1 MNFAEFDKPLIL
13 GSFASDPAAPPAGKS
28 AIYFNTTSN
37 QYKFWSPTASV
48 WLPIGSGSGTGVD
61 FISNGDFEEGIV
73 TPFNTFQNTAA
84 STPPNN
90 TVAGTG
96 GSPTSTLTINST
108 NPLGG
113 LFDAIFSKSSANY
126 QGEGWSVDFT
136 IDRQYMGNFIQLS
149 LGYLFS
155 SNFVTGLNSDM
166 QMFLLDKDAG
176 TLIGLDQPYFLT
188 PRGTWQCKFFAPST
202 SQNFRLIAFIATTNA
217 NAYTMEFDNVEASP
231 LVIPVAP
238 SADRDYQYL
247 SIAPGVYN
255 PTTLNFPVTPKAT
268 ALYKVELKGTTEV
281 NAGNFNYNLEIIDT
295 TSLAVIVAAPGM
307 QVAGPTGVQRTA
319 PISLSSIFQLTA
331 GVAYNFSVSAG
342 GGGDL
347 NILDANTVFE
357 ATQITPDLS
366 PISLSDKVLLSQL
379 ITNGTLVT
387 ATPANVGEYR
397 ALYNSGT
404 NTFADA
410 SGFTAPNLTDG
421 LRIYGGTSSAGSSS
435 QPTIYQ
441 AFIGFNKAIKGFTWS
456 GAGKTNILSQRS
468 IQNDPG
474 QTIFGGDFAYD
485 PSTGVLTIDFG
496 TTPGGGYTTRELG
509 FDYSNITTPGGAT
522 DGYCDVEISNNP
534 IGIGAPSSRVQR
546 SQSTGVWSQPSAG
559 SPVQVLDPSSNPI
572 EVVLNCDGGDVEI
585 FLDDDGSNNGS
596 SVGIDARP
604 STNVAFGAI
613 SFYMDGSP
621 VCTMEMQIQNNISVE
636 IMYLPS
642 SSFRKVIT
650 PTPGQHTFTLYFN
663 TNEAGFDQQITY
675 TQLCARLMG

>member
-90 TVAGTG
+90 TGAGTG

-155 SNFVTGLNSDM
+155 SNFVTGINSDM

-188 PRGTWQCKFFAPST
+188 PRGTWQCKFFVPST

-238 SADRDYQYL
+238 STDRDFQ
-247 SIAPGVYN
+247 YN
-255 PTTLNFPVTPKAT
+255 PLSVPIAVSSISWTFTPKAS
-268 ALYKVELKGTTEV
+268 ALYRIFLNGTE
-281 NAGNFNYNLEIIDT
+281 EISGGSVANCAM
-295 TSLAVIVAAPGM
+295 SLTPSPIAVVQAPGT
-307 QVAGPTGVQRTA
+307 QLGALNGYTA
-319 PISLSSIFQLTA
+319 PLYNEGIFQLQA
-331 GVAYNFSVSAG
+331 GTSYTVTFATGGTPVFDAPGGSAA
-342 GGGDL
+342 
-347 NILDANTVFE
+347 ICAE
-357 ATQITPDLS
+357 QITGDIS
-366 PISLSDKVLLSQL
+366 PVSLSDKVLLSQL

-387 ATPANVGEYR
+387 STPANVGEYR

-421 LRIYGGTSSAGSSS
+421 LRLYGGTSSAGSSS

-441 AFIGFNKAIKGFTWS
+441 AFIGFNKVIKGFTWS

-546 SQSTGVWSQPSAG
+546 SQSTGFWSQPSAG

-604 STNVAFGAI
+604 STNVASGAI